1 MKWIY
6 QRSNTKTS
14 DPAKAVNH
22 YPRLHRVAAAAFVA
36 AVLAA
41 CGGGNDE
48 PAPTAKSFYQVSMI
62 ENLAYGSARP
72 GNLLDLHIPKTG
84 TSEALPLLI
93 WHSGSAWLSNTA
105 KDSANAS
112 LVVQEFT
119 ARGYAVATIS
129 IRSSLDARFPAQ
141 GHDVRAAIRW
151 LRENAAQYNIDPN
164 RFAFMGDSSGGWAT
178 AFAAA
183 TSGIAQLPGE
193 VVANGTSSAVQAAV
207 PFYPPTDFLSMDSF
221 AAANNLPQGFAYP
234 HDGKSSPESLLI
246 QCPDEPA
253 PTQFP
258 DPNEAL
264 KSIQDCKEETQA
276 ANPAT
281 YITGKSVPIWVL
293 HGEADNLV
301 PYNQSQTVYNTTK
314 SQGNTAKIT
323 LVPTGAHSLS
333 TIIGSAQATTK
344 TTNAGQEQSVTGAGP
359 TWNDIELFIKTHLN
373 P

>member
-1 MKWIY
+1 MKWSY
-6 QRSNTKTS
+6 QNSSPQTS
-14 DPAKAVNH
+14 DASQTVR
-22 YPRLHRVAAAAFVA
+22 YWVRLQRVAATVFVA

-41 CGGGNDE
+41 CGGNDDE
-48 PAPTAKSFYQVSMI
+48 TAPTAKSFYQVSMI

-84 TSEALPLLI
+84 TNEPMPLII
-93 WHSGSAWLSNTA
+93 WHSGSAWLSNTT
-105 KDSANAS
+105 KDSENAS
-112 LVVQEFT
+112 LAVEEFT

-129 IRSSLDARFPAQ
+129 IRSSLDARYPAQ

-151 LRENAAQYNIDPN
+151 LRENSTKFNIDPN

-193 VVANGTSSAVQAAV
+193 TVANGTSSAVQVAV
-207 PFYPPTDFLSMDSF
+207 PFYPPTDFLTMDSF
-221 AAANNLPQGFAYP
+221 ATANNLPKGFAYP

-253 PTQFP
+253 PTRVP

-264 KSIQDCKEETQA
+264 MSIQDCPAETQA

-281 YITGKSVPIWVL
+281 YITGKAVPIWVL
-293 HGEADNLV
+293 HGEVDNLV
-301 PYNQSQTVYNTTK
+301 PYNQSQKVYDTTK
-314 SQGNTAKIT
+314 ALGNTAKIT
-323 LVPTGAHSLS
+323 LVPTGNHNLS

-344 TTNAGQEQSVTGAGP
+344 TTNAGKEQTETGTGP
-359 TWNDIELFIKTHLN
+359 TWNDIELFIKTN
-373 P
+373 FNR